1 MIPCCRETQSRGRHG
16 NATASRPFGTL
27 ALSSW
32 GSEELRCG
40 KSSVPLCRSR
50 IANTG
55 KLTMCPAKTRA
66 AASNRHRCCGPRL
79 VRLPRLGR
87 HHHHNWFSASARTC
101 IPVVCSFAC
110 IAKNDPAR
118 GEVRA
123 LAGLST
129 APFGV
134 NSLLERS
141 RSTVR
146 EEAVKLRILP
156 AATLSLFCLLCA
168 AAPVQAQDAPSSF
181 LTWLK
186 HVTRAGTHH
195 RHASLPPLPKARPA
209 EAGPAA
215 VAPDRREAV
224 TPNKMSE
231 AIPD

>member
-1 MIPCCRETQSRGRHG
+1 MIPCCRETQPRGRHG
-16 NATASRPFGTL
+16 NATASRPFGTR

-55 KLTMCPAKTRA
+55 KRTMCPAKTRA

-79 VRLPRLGR
+79 VRLPRSVDTTTLVQR
-87 HHHHNWFSASARTC
+87 SAYAR

-118 GEVRA
+118 GKVRA

-168 AAPVQAQDAPSSF
+168 AAPVHAQDAPSSF